1 MNGSVTKDLILN
13 CVRLTYVEFLEINI
27 DPYSLRFF
35 ILLLQF
41 NFDDGPEIK
50 APHRLGVYVKDPNA
64 TIPIATEF
72 KLDFELEQ
80 SYG

>member
-1 MNGSVTKDLILN
+1 MLNFSKLIL
-13 CVRLTYVEFLEINI
+13 INI
-27 DPYSLRFF
+27 HCVF
-35 ILLLQF
+35 IFLLQF

-50 APHRLGVYVKDPNA
+50 APHRLGVYVKDPTA